1 MTVEKFPP
9 FNRNIRDIFS
19 DLILSTRD
27 RNVSSLGL
35 MQRINSRRCGPAA
48 RNSSN
53 VMHAT
58 RREQRRAECLVSRHC
73 FQFRDNSRR
82 ERASPAS
89 RGYLNVVTSRKPSEG
104 CKCKISSLREISRF
118 VEISLDHRTRSSL
131 DRYTNFRIP
140 RDSGRYSSHDKLK
153 VSEFF
158 GRNWERKTF
167 FFPCR
172 SL

>member
-1 MTVEKFPP
+1 MEKCPP

-19 DLILSTRD
+19 DLIFPIRD
-27 RNVSSLGL
+27 RTVSSLGL

-89 RGYLNVVTSRKPSEG
+89 QGYLNVVTRKPSEG

-131 DRYTNFRIP
+131 DCYTNFRIP
-140 RDSGRYSSHDKLK
+140 RDSGRYS
-153 VSEFF
+153 
-158 GRNWERKTF
+158 GRMT
-167 FFPCR
+167 
-172 SL
+172 S